1 MGVVSRGEGE
11 IPEFDGMRGWIFV
24 KSDTSDGTRI
34 WIERAIPMLR
44 RDCLRIMTAGSIS
57 ALTIGN
63 DLVVAQDQVQKKLK
77 KLPIPGETFQVSGR
91 EAFLILSQ
99 KSPAKSKPWVWYAPT
114 LPGLPGVEEKWMFDQ
129 FLAAGISIAGIDV
142 GESFG
147 SPTGRNQFTALFEEM
162 TKKRGFSTKPALL
175 ARSRGGLMLYNWAAE
190 HPENVGCIAGIYPVC
205 DLSSWPG
212 IEKAAPAY
220 GMTPE
225 ELKMVLKIQ
234 NPVSRLK
241 SLADSKVPIFHIHGD
256 VDTVVP
262 LDRNSGIVALEYAK
276 LGGQMIL
283 EVPKGQGHNMW
294 IGFFESQSLVDFIL
308 TKIKSS
314 RP

>member
-1 MGVVSRGEGE
+1 VVSLCDDE
-11 IPEFDGMRGWIFV
+11 IPKFDGMSGWIFV

-34 WIERAIPMLR
+34 WIEREIPMLR
-44 RDCLRIMTAGSIS
+44 RNYLRIMMAGSIT
-57 ALTIGN
+57 AFMIGN
-63 DLVVAQDQVQKKLK
+63 DPLLAQNQVQKPLK
-77 KLPIPGETFQVSGR
+77 KLPVPGETFEVSGR

-129 FLAAGISIAGIDV
+129 FLAVGISIAGIDV

-147 SPTGRNQFTALFEEM
+147 SPTGRNQFTALFKEM
-162 TKKRGFSTKPALL
+162 TKNRGFSTKPALL

-212 IEKAAPAY
+212 LEKASPAY

-225 ELKMVLKIQ
+225 ELKRDLKNH

-241 SLADSKVPIFHIHGD
+241 PLADSKVPIFHIHGD

-262 LDRNSGIVALEYAK
+262 LERNSGAVAAEYAK
-276 LGGQMIL
+276 LGGHMIL

-294 IGFFESQSLVDFIL
+294 RGFFESQTLVDFIL
-308 TKIKSS
+308 KELKSS
-314 RP
+314 QH

>member
-1 MGVVSRGEGE
+1 VVSLCDDE
-11 IPEFDGMRGWIFV
+11 IPKFDGMSGWIFV

-34 WIERAIPMLR
+34 WIEREIPMLR
-44 RDCLRIMTAGSIS
+44 RNYLRIMMAGSIT
-57 ALTIGN
+57 AFMIGN
-63 DLVVAQDQVQKKLK
+63 DPLLAQNQVQKPLK
-77 KLPIPGETFQVSGR
+77 KLPVPGETFEVSGR

-129 FLAAGISIAGIDV
+129 FLAVGISIAGIDV

-147 SPTGRNQFTALFEEM
+147 SPTGRNQFTALFKEM
-162 TKKRGFSTKPALL
+162 TKNRGFSTKPALL

-212 IEKAAPAY
+212 LEKASPAY

-225 ELKMVLKIQ
+225 ELKRDLKNH

-241 SLADSKVPIFHIHGD
+241 PLADSKVPIFHIHGD

-262 LDRNSGIVALEYAK
+262 LERNSGAVAAEYSK
-276 LGGQMIL
+276 LGGHMIL

-294 IGFFESQSLVDFIL
+294 RGFFESQTLVDFIL
-308 TKIKSS
+308 KELKSS
-314 RP
+314 QH